1 MTPEQYRADDT
12 EREANYF
19 AMHLL
24 VPSAMLRKEL
34 EHVGGIDLSADDGT
48 LKKLAKKFGVS
59 EAVMAFRI
67 GEECGLHP

>member
-1 MTPEQYRADDT
+1 MSSDLDV

-24 VPSAMLRKEL
+24 VPSSLLRAEL
-34 EHVGGIDLSADDGT
+34 DKIGGIDLSADDGT

-59 EAVMAFRI
+59 EAVIAFRV
-67 GEECGLHP
+67 GEECGLR